1 MKRIFKIL
9 LLILFTNTLMSQES
23 NTAKSYDQRYAAR
36 LLKQANKQ
44 YGLLKFAY
52 AIPLYKNYLKTV
64 NPDEKLFV
72 IYSKDSLVFK
82 QLGESYRLVNQYDSA
97 LLYYKLAAKT
107 GINIGNKIAE
117 LQAMLGDYVNAK
129 KGYVNIND
137 KQKSVLND
145 ARLYGFSN
153 VSKFYAD
160 SLDFTIF
167 PTKLNTVYN
176 ESNAVPFNGGIV
188 FESNRVSI
196 KKKKKKISIITPEF
210 AWDGSGVTSLYYVNN
225 TKDIRVDI
233 LPTSKWKDKEIS
245 IKNMITGTSND
256 TRIIDKALDYKQLTY
271 IQDSSVKLFT
281 KQWGTKLNIGSI
293 SFTEDGKTAYYT
305 RNGHK
310 TKKGYLLEVWE
321 AKYKEGAWMPTNK
334 LFFNKYG
341 YSYFHPAITPD
352 GKRLYYVSDEPG
364 GFGGTDLYYIEKNED
379 GSWQPTSNLG
389 EDINTEGNE
398 LFPSFHDGILFFS
411 SNGHPGLGG
420 LDIFRLTNDVRG
432 YATVKNLGYPINSNR
447 DDFGFSINGKSGY
460 FSSNRYGSD
469 DIFAFDFKQAFIQMS
484 GMVSTDSSNN
494 STVKKI
500 YLTQRDEI
508 GRIKIIDSSTVDEYG
523 GYTLK
528 ARPNKEYTLV
538 TFDED
543 GVKYEIPVKSED
555 YVNNKDNFSK
565 QVSLINIPLS
575 KTEIAR
581 RKAKQD
587 ELIVQQ
593 EHQNKYDRLYAK
605 TVDSLM
611 KLSKEYV
618 ELHHPFNQ
626 VFIIKKDLEG
636 YKRLIEKVKK
646 MKGREIVI
654 VSATDCNGTDE
665 YNQDLSQR
673 RANHIFKTIN
683 ALSNNI
689 VKIKHVGERELLKA
703 CDDVKKSIE
712 EQVVNRYSYI
722 FIIDQK

>member
-23 NTAKSYDQRYAAR
+23 NTAKSYDQKYAAR
-36 LLKQANKQ
+36 ILKQANKQ
-44 YGLLKFAY
+44 YGLSKYAY
-52 AIPLYKNYLKTV
+52 AIPLYKSYLKTV
-64 NPDEKLFV
+64 NPDDQLFV
-72 IYSKDSLVFK
+72 IYTKDSLVFK

-117 LQAMLGDYVNAK
+117 MQAMLGDYVNAK
-129 KGYVNIND
+129 KGYVNLNN

-176 ESNAVPFNGGIV
+176 EFNAVPFKDGIV
-188 FESNRVSI
+188 FESNRVLT
-196 KKKKKKISIITPEF
+196 KKKRKRTTIITPEF
-210 AWDGSGVTSLYYVNN
+210 GWDGAGYTKLYYINN
-225 TKDIRVDI
+225 AKDLRIDSIVKSNWQEKKI
-233 LPTSKWKDKEIS
+233 TAKDFS
-245 IKNMITGTSND
+245 SGTSND
-256 TRIIDKALDYKQLTY
+256 TRILDKPLDYPSLHKN
-271 IQDSSVKLFT
+271 QDSLVQLFS
-281 KQWGTKLNIGSI
+281 KKFGTKLNIGSI
-293 SFTEDGKTAYYT
+293 SFTDDGKTAYFT
-305 RNGHK
+305 RNGRR

-321 AKYKEGAWMPTNK
+321 AKFKEGVWAPSNR

-341 YSYFHPAITPD
+341 YNYFHPAITPD
-352 GKRLYYVSDEPG
+352 GQRLYYVSDEAG
-364 GFGGTDLYYIEKNED
+364 GFGGTDIYFIEKNED
-379 GSWQPTSNLG
+379 GSWRPTSNLG
-389 EDINTEGNE
+389 QDINTEGNE
-398 LFPSFHDGILFFS
+398 LFPSFYEGILFFS
-411 SNGHPGLGG
+411 SNGHAGLGG
-420 LDIFRLTNDVRG
+420 LDIFRLTKDIRG
-432 YATVKNLGYPINSNR
+432 DATVKNLGYPVNSNK
-447 DDFGFSINGKSGY
+447 DDFGFSIKGKTGF
-460 FSSNRYGSD
+460 FSSNRNGSD
-469 DIFAFDFKQAFIQMS
+469 DIFAFDFAQAFIQMT
-484 GMVSTDSSNN
+484 GMVSMDNSANTDG
-494 STVKKI
+494 KKL

-508 GRIKIIDSSTVDEYG
+508 GRVRTIDSAVVDQNG
-523 GYTLK
+523 SYTFK
-528 ARPNKEYTLV
+528 ARPNKDYTIV
-538 TFDED
+538 TYDQD
-543 GVKYEIPVKSED
+543 GVKYETPVKSED

-587 ELIVQQ
+587 ELNVQQ

-673 RANHIFKTIN
+673 RANHIYKTIN
-683 ALSNNI
+683 ALSNNK